1 MEQSSKVLE
10 MVNVVKKFGSKH
22 SEVDA
27 LKGINFSVSAGEFI
41 SIVGPSGSGKS
52 TFLTIA
58 GGLQNATS
66 GKVMINGADWSQ
78 LNERARAKARF
89 EQLGFILQASNLV
102 PFLTVAEQFRFLE
115 RLQKRDSQE
124 ASRTLDQLLESL
136 DIADLKGKYP
146 KELSG
151 GERERVA
158 IAKALSTDPS
168 LILADE
174 PTASLD
180 SQHAF
185 EVVKLLAEQAHSR
198 NKAIIMVTHDERMT
212 AWSDAT
218 YLMRDGELAQKD

>member
-22 SEVDA
+22 TEVDG

>member
-22 SEVDA
+22 TEVDA

-115 RLQKRDSQE
+115 RLQKRGSQE

>member
-22 SEVDA
+22 TEVDG

-136 DIADLKGKYP
+136 DIADLKRKYP